1 MPVIAFPRAP
11 SRPGRRRVR
20 YPSIREQLAGLQH
33 DLAAAAAQTTDPFA
47 EAEFVSAAKR
57 LAYMVKRLE
66 AGL

>member
-1 MPVIAFPRAP
+1 MPVIAFPQAP
-11 SRPGRRRVR
+11 SRPGRRRIN
-20 YPSIREQLAGLQH
+20 YPPLTVQLAGLQH